1 MTNEPQRTSAGRL
14 MVRLINNYC
23 FDKRLKILTLCLRG
37 QCVVLSCFS
46 SKDLA
51 KIKLQFIERK
61 LS

>member
-1 MTNEPQRTSAGRL
+1 MGT
-14 MVRLINNYC
+14 MVRLITNYC
-23 FDKRLKILTLCLRG
+23 FDKRLKILALCLRG
-37 QCVVLSCFS
+37 QCVVLSCFP